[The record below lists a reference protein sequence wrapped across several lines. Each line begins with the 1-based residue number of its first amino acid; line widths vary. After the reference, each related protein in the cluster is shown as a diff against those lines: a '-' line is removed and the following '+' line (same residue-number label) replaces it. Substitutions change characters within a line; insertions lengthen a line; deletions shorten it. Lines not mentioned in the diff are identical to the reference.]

1 MKQFNN
7 RYKMEAQQDL
17 KLKQMKKINEF
28 NRDQSEK
35 NSINTHF
42 AGGI

>member
-7 RYKMEAQQDL
+7 KYKMEAQQDL

-28 NRDQSEK
+28 NKEQSEK
-35 NSINTHF
+35 NSINRHF